1 MEISPERIQITCSR
15 CGSLSPAGVWQI
27 VDVQREPD
35 LKRQLLRGQLNVNT
49 CSNCGHRVA
58 VGTPLAYHDSDKELF
73 LILVPTE
80 LNLSGEEQEKAIGEL
95 TNMLMASLPAEKRK
109 GYLFQP
115 QTFFSMR
122 SLQEEILRA
131 DGVTAEMIED
141 QMEKSQLIQ
150 ELLAQMEDEAGLK
163 TLLEE
168 RKGQLD
174 YEFFLLL
181 TASIEE
187 ARQEGNEALS
197 EQLAALR
204 AKLLELTGAPATPLP
219 EDVEGE
225 MTLEELIQEMLA
237 HKDEE
242 EFKALVAVVRPFLDY
257 QFFQTLTGQIEAAQG
272 KGEEEQA
279 KELAELRS
287 KILDLVRE
295 LDQEAKEA
303 LDQAAELLRQIV
315 DSEDMLA
322 AAEKN
327 LEQMDGTVLAVLQA
341 NIIAAR
347 EAEQQEMA
355 EKLEGLHEHIVSL
368 LEARMPPEVR
378 MINRLLSTEGL
389 EERQELLQEEA
400 ELVDERFL
408 QLLKLVSQDL
418 RRQGHDQAAEHL
430 EESVKQ
436 VEAMLQTEGDD
447 TSEG

>member
-1 MEISPERIQITCSR
+1 MKITPERIQITCSR
-15 CGSLSPAGVWQI
+15 CGSFFPAGVWRI
-27 VDVQREPD
+27 VDVQQEPD
-35 LKRQLLRGQLNVNT
+35 LKRQLLRGQLNVGT
-49 CSNCGHRVA
+49 CANCGHRIA

-80 LNLSGEEQEKAIGEL
+80 LNLSGDEQEKAIGEL

-115 QTFFSMR
+115 RTFFSMR

-150 ELLAQMEDEAGLK
+150 ELLAQMEDEASLK

-187 ARQEGNEALS
+187 ASQEGNEALS
-197 EQLAALR
+197 GQLTALR
-204 AKLLELTGAPATPLP
+204 AKLLELTGAPGVPLP
-219 EDVEGE
+219 EDMEGE
-225 MTLEELIQEMLA
+225 MTLDELIQELVA

-242 EFKALVAVVRPFLDY
+242 DFKALVAVVRPLLDY
-257 QFFQTLTGQIEAAQG
+257 QFFQALTGQIEAAQG

-287 KILDLVRE
+287 KILDLVDE
-295 LDQEAKEA
+295 LDRESKEA
-303 LDQAAELLRQIV
+303 IERANTLLRQIL

-322 AAEKN
+322 AAEEN
-327 LEQMDGTVLAVLQA
+327 LEQIDGMALPLLEL
-341 NIIAAR
+341 NIRASR
-347 EAEQQEMA
+347 EAGQEGMA
-355 EKLEGLHEHIVSL
+355 EKLQTLQEHIVSL
-368 LEARMPPEVR
+368 LEARMPPEMR
-378 MINRLLSTEGL
+378 LINRLLSAEEA
-389 EERQELLQEEA
+389 EERQELLQEGA
-400 ELVDERFL
+400 ELVDDRFL

-418 RRQGHDQAAEHL
+418 RRQGHQKAAEHL
-430 EESVKQ
+430 EESFKQ
-436 VEAMLQTEGDD
+436 VEAMLQTGSNDA
-447 TSEG
+447 SEG

>member
-1 MEISPERIQITCSR
+1 MKITPERIQITCSR
-15 CGSLSPAGVWQI
+15 CGSLFPAGVWRI
-27 VDVQREPD
+27 VDVQQDPD
-35 LKRQLLRGQLNVNT
+35 LKRQLLRGQINVNT
-49 CSNCGHRVA
+49 CPNCGQRIA

-73 LILVPTE
+73 LILVPIE

-95 TNMLMASLPAEKRK
+95 TNTLMTSLPAEKRK

-115 QTFFSMR
+115 KTFFSMR

-131 DGVTAEMIED
+131 DGVTAEMMQD

-150 ELLAQMEDEAGLK
+150 ELLAQREDEAGLK
-163 TLLEE
+163 TLVEE
-168 RKGQLD
+168 KSDQLD

-197 EQLAALR
+197 DQLAALR
-204 AKLLELTGAPATPLP
+204 AKLLELTEAPGVPLP
-219 EDVEGE
+219 EDLEGE
-225 MTLEELIQEMLA
+225 MTVEELIQELLA

-242 EFKALVAVVRPFLDY
+242 DFKALVAVVRPLFDY
-257 QFFQTLTGQIEAAQG
+257 QFFQALTGQIEAAQG

-287 KILDLVRE
+287 KILDLVDE
-295 LDQEAKEA
+295 LDRESKEA
-303 LDQAAELLRQIV
+303 IERANTLLRQIL

-322 AAEKN
+322 AAEEN
-327 LEQMDGTVLAVLQA
+327 LEQIDGMVLPLLEL
-341 NIIAAR
+341 NIRASR
-347 EAEQQEMA
+347 EAGQEGMA
-355 EKLEGLHEHIVSL
+355 EKLQTLQEHIVSL
-368 LEARMPPEVR
+368 LEARMPPEMR
-378 MINRLLSTEGL
+378 LINRLLSAEEL

-400 ELVDERFL
+400 ELVDDRFL

-418 RRQGHDQAAEHL
+418 RRQGHQKAAEHL

-436 VEAMLQTEGDD
+436 VEAMLQTGNNDI
-447 TSEG
+447 SEG